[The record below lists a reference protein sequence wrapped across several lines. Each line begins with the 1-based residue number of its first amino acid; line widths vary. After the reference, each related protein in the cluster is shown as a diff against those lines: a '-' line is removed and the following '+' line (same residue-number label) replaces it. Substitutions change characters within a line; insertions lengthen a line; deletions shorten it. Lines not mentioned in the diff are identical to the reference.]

1 LKLDFYNNKNNIL
14 LLYMADIKTT
24 ILTNLTTIKETLR
37 GNNKFLSDIN
47 LGVDELKQFVENLI
61 KTCRLAKQNLS
72 IQMNTVASGN
82 EKIGELENKANGL
95 QEKISA
101 LESELNTLKA
111 SSESDNVTRD
121 NDLNEEIKRLREE
134 INKITADRDNI
145 KLEKDTVV
153 AERDGALE
161 NINKLNADLQ
171 EINDSLEGLKADINN
186 PDVSALY
193 QKILDK
199 IKELQAMITNFN
211 SEEGVGAV
219 TGGRRRRHRGKH
231 ITKKI
236 KKSVMK
242 GGFIADYKPK
252 THRRHKHKKR
262 SSSSRRSKKY
272 RYTTTTSR
280 STSKSTSSY

>member
-1 LKLDFYNNKNNIL
+1 
-14 LLYMADIKTT
+14 MADIEGPIPVKTY
-24 ILTNLTTIKETLR
+24 ILNNLTTIKDTLR
-37 GNNKFLSDIN
+37 GNNKFLTDIN
-47 LGVDELKQFVENLI
+47 NSVGELKEFVDNLI
-61 KTCRLAKQNLS
+61 KSCRQAKQNLS

-82 EKIGELENKANGL
+82 EKIGELEKKANSL
-95 QEKISA
+95 QEKISV

-111 SSESDNVTRD
+111 SSESDKVTRD
-121 NDLNEEIKRLREE
+121 SALNEEIMRLQEE

-145 KLEKDTVV
+145 KVEKDSIV
-153 AERDGALE
+153 AERDSALE

-171 EINDSLEGLKADINN
+171 EINDSVEDLKTNVNN
-186 PDVSALY
+186 PDVNALY
-193 QKILDK
+193 QKILTK
-199 IKELQAMITNFN
+199 IQELQAMITNFN
-211 SEEGVGAV
+211 LEEGTGAV

-236 KKSVMK
+236 KKSAMK